1 MLNMENKKD
10 NPSKGM
16 PRPLENVQNH
26 DDGAGSLPL
35 ETKRDAFA
43 LSPEA
48 QQKQERAVL

>member
-1 MLNMENKKD
+1 MKSQTENL
-10 NPSKGM
+10 SKGM

-43 LSPEA
+43 LSSEA
-48 QQKQERAVL
+48 RQKQGRAVL